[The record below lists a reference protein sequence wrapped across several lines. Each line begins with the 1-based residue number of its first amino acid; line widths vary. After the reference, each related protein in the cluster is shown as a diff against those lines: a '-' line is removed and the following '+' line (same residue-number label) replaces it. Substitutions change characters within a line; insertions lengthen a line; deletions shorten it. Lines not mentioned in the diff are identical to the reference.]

1 MTSTGGRAVFQTPI
15 SGDGRRRDI
24 FPLPTLRS
32 PGAVSGRVCR
42 AVKRRIQCK
51 DAEVRRVNMAL
62 TALNSLFLGG
72 NKQMAS
78 SVVDSVQGLP
88 LCQQDVIRSV
98 IKRIQ
103 LLGGPPNRSLVCAS
117 GYFRILL

>member
-24 FPLPTLRS
+24 FPLPT
-32 PGAVSGRVCR
+32 GRVCR